1 MEIQPKLATFKIQ
14 NANKQTKRNYTTITT
29 ESSQQSRLKTKYLK
43 MTIKKVA
50 ASLKCKIH
58 PKGNE

>member
-1 MEIQPKLATFKIQ
+1 MEIQPELATFKIQ